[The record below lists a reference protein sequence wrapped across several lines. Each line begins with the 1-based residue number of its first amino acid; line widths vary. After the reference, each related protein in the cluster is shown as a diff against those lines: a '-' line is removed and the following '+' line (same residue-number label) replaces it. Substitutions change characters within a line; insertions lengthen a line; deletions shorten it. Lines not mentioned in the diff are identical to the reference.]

1 MQVRMTLM
9 KINVVYRCGSNSV
22 GQGWGGCREGPVRPS
37 QLRAGAPPASKK
49 VFSLIFYKKSSNIPL
64 TESKIFSIIVRVL
77 SDYG

>member
-49 VFSLIFYKKSSNIPL
+49 VFFLIFYKKKLEYPL
-64 TESKIFSIIVRVL
+64 DGVKNLFYYCARP